1 MTFGAFIKDMRI
13 EQGLTLREFCRRTEL
28 DPSNWSK
35 IERGIL
41 PPPKSR
47 AVLREIAQILGLA
60 EGSDNWHTVF
70 DLATISYIPAE
81 ILGDQ
86 SIVDKL
92 PLFFRTVRGEKPTR
106 KEQENIVRI
115 IKER

>member
-1 MTFGAFIKDMRI
+1 MRI
-13 EQGLTLREFCRRTEL
+13 KKGLTLREFCRRTEL

-35 IERGIL
+35 IERGFL

-47 AVLREIAQILGLA
+47 ALLEEIARILGLSN
-60 EGSDNWHTVF
+60 GSDDWHTIF
-70 DLATISYIPAE
+70 DLATISFIPAE

-92 PLFFRTVRGEKPTR
+92 PVFFRTVRGEKPTR